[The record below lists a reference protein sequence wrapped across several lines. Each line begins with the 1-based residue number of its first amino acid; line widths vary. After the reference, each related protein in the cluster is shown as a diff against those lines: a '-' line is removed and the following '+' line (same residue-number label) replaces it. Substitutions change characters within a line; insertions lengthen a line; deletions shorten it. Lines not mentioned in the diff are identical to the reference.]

1 MVCEVVHHT
10 MIIMDLKV
18 MEQIFNDTA
27 YVRTS
32 GSPAEL
38 RCAEYLKEQCAK
50 LGKEATIE
58 EFEVDMATIQEVKF
72 IVDGKEI
79 PCTGYYCAGNDVEV
93 EAPLYYMPHTD
104 KYSMSQ
110 CKGKIVLLDGA
121 VGFWLYKDLVENGAV
136 GFVTYNGNVTFP
148 DEDIDQKE
156 LRFYAENDTIIPAV
170 CIHVKQAIE
179 LVKNNAK
186 TAKIVLKQEVAKGK
200 SHNVVMDI
208 PGECDEFITFTA
220 HYDSVPLSVGM
231 YDNMSGCVGLLGIA
245 EQLITKTHHYGL
257 RFIWCGSEER
267 GLLGSKAYA
276 SAHEE
281 ELKKA
286 ILSINLDMIGC
297 VMGRFVGCATAEE
310 KLAHYVEYMGN
321 IEGFSISTSCD
332 VYPSDSTPMADK
344 GVPAITFARSAPP
357 NTATI
362 HNRYDTIASVSMEQM
377 QRDIDFIAKFAET
390 MADAKKCP
398 VTREMPEK
406 MKEKLDYYLNRKKEK

>member
-1 MVCEVVHHT
+1 MVCEEVHHT
-10 MIIMDLKV
+10 TIIMDLKV

-58 EFEVDMATIQEVKF
+58 EFEVDMATIQEAKF

-79 PCTGYYCAGNDVEV
+79 PCTGYYCAGNEEV

-104 KYSMSQ
+104 KYAMSE

-186 TAKIVLKQEVAKGK
+186 TAKIVLKQEVKKGK

-220 HYDSVPLSVGM
+220 HYDSVPLSKGM

-245 EQLITKTHHYGL
+245 EQLITKKHHYGL

-276 SAHEE
+276 STHEE

-297 VMGRFVGCATAEE
+297 IMGRFVGCATAEE

-362 HNRYDTIASVSMEQM
+362 HNRYDTLASMSMEQM
-377 QRDIDFIAKFAET
+377 QKDIDFIAKFAGT

-406 MKEKLDYYLNRKKEK
+406 MKEKLDYYLNRKREK

>member
-1 MVCEVVHHT
+1 MVCKEVHHT
-10 MIIMDLKV
+10 TIIMDLKV

-32 GSPAEL
+32 GSAEEL

-58 EFEVDMATIQEVKF
+58 EFEVDMATIQEAKF

-79 PCTGYYCAGNDVEV
+79 PCTGYYCSGSTEV

-110 CKGKIVLLDGA
+110 CRGKIVLLDGA

-186 TAKIVLKQEVAKGK
+186 TAKIVLKQEVGKGK

-377 QRDIDFIAKFAET
+377 QRDIDFIAKFAGT